1 MKTLA
6 CFIKTFKENLR
17 DWKILI
23 LAIVFAPFFVYMMYM
38 YLGDT
43 GSSAYNLVLIN
54 NDKGKFS
61 YELIGEWEKIKTEKG
76 NPVLKITTITDTLVA
91 KNMIKNKDA
100 DLFITIPRD
109 FSYSFNL
116 FSINRTRSLSPL
128 KSYGDQ
134 ANMKFM
140 VAASFVD
147 YTTFSYIS
155 QKTGI
160 IIPINMKYEYAGRC
174 KSLNEFDLYVP
185 ALMVLSIIMLL
196 FTAGASIVREVE
208 KDTIT
213 RLALS
218 ELRSAEFMAAL
229 TYNQIIIGLICLLM
243 TLLAAFSVGY
253 RTSGSMPLLFLVG
266 TITCFSV
273 ISISI
278 ITSCFIK
285 TMFGLLTLG
294 CFPFFILMFFSD
306 CFLPLPKIN
315 LLRLAGNQV
324 YVNDIL
330 PTATA
335 TRALNKILN
344 YDSGFSDV
352 SFEIFWILALSLI
365 YFFMGSGFS
374 KRNIN
379 TNLRQIS

>member
-6 CFIKTFKENLR
+6 CFIKTFKENIR

-23 LAIVFAPFFVYMMYM
+23 LAIVFAPFFIYLMYM
-38 YLGDT
+38 YMGDS
-43 GSSAYNLVLIN
+43 GSITYNVVIIN
-54 NDKGKFS
+54 NDQKGTFS
-61 YELIGEWEKIKTEKG
+61 NELIGELEKIKTEEGK
-76 NPVLKITTITDTLVA
+76 PVLKITSISDPATA
-91 KNMIKNKDA
+91 KDMIRNKDA
-100 DLFITIPRD
+100 DLFVTIPKG
-109 FSYSFNL
+109 FSDSFNMFITSGKGL
-116 FSINRTRSLSPL
+116 LLPV

-134 ANMKFM
+134 ANLKYM
-140 VAASFVD
+140 VAASFID
-147 YTTFSYIS
+147 YTAFSYIS

-160 IIPINMKYEYAGRC
+160 EIPFNVEYEYAGRG
-174 KSLNEFDLYVP
+174 KSLSEFDLYVP
-185 ALMVLSIIMLL
+185 ALLVLSIIMML

-218 ELRSAEFMAAL
+218 KLKSAEFMTAL
-229 TYNQIIIGLICLLM
+229 ILNQIIIGLICLFL

-253 RTSGSMPLLFLVG
+253 TTSGSLLLLFLAG
-266 TITCFSV
+266 ALACFSV

-315 LLRLAGNQV
+315 LFSLAGNQV
-324 YVNDIL
+324 YLNDIL

-335 TRALNKILN
+335 TRAFNKILN

-352 SFEIFWILALSLI
+352 SFEILWILGISLV
-365 YFFMGSGFS
+365 YFFIGVWLF
-374 KRNIN
+374 KRKYKY
-379 TNLRQIS
+379 

>member
-1 MKTLA
+1 MKILA

-38 YLGDT
+38 YMGDT
-43 GSSAYNLVLIN
+43 GSTAYNLVLIN
-54 NDKGKFS
+54 NDTGKFS
-61 YELIGEWEKIKTEKG
+61 NELIREWEKIKTENG
-76 NPVLKITTITDTLVA
+76 NPVLKIRIISDTLVA
-91 KNMIKNKDA
+91 REMIKNKDA

-109 FSYSFNL
+109 FSDSFSL
-116 FSINRTRSLSPL
+116 FNINRTGSLLSL

-134 ANMKFM
+134 ANMKYM

-160 IIPINMKYEYAGRC
+160 EIPINMKYEYAGRG

-185 ALMVLSIIMLL
+185 ALMVLSIIMML

-213 RLALS
+213 RLSLS
-218 ELRSAEFMAAL
+218 KLRSAEFMTAL
-229 TYNQIIIGLICLLM
+229 TFNQIIIGLICLFM

-266 TITCFSV
+266 ALTCFSV

-365 YFFMGSGFS
+365 YFFIGVWLF
-374 KRNIN
+374 KKKYKY
-379 TNLRQIS
+379 

>member
-6 CFIKTFKENLR
+6 CFIKTFKENIR

-38 YLGDT
+38 YMGDS
-43 GSSAYNLVLIN
+43 GSSVYNVVLIN
-54 NDKGKFS
+54 NDEKGKIS
-61 YELIGEWEKIKTEKG
+61 NELIDEWKKMKTEDGKS
-76 NPVLKITTITDTLVA
+76 VLKIREVSDSLTA
-91 KNMIKNKDA
+91 REMIKNKDA
-100 DLFITIPRD
+100 DLFITIPED
-109 FSYSFNL
+109 FSDSFKM
-116 FSINRTRSLSPL
+116 FIDDGEGSLSPL

-134 ANMKFM
+134 ANMKYM
-140 VAASFVD
+140 IAASFVD
-147 YTTFSYIS
+147 YITFSYIS

-160 IIPINMKYEYAGRC
+160 EIPFNVKYEYAGRG
-174 KSLNEFDLYVP
+174 KSLSEFDLYVP
-185 ALMVLSIIMLL
+185 ALLVLSIIMML

-218 ELRSAEFMAAL
+218 KLTSAEFMTAL
-229 TYNQIIIGLICLLM
+229 SLNQIIIGLICLLL

-253 RTSGSMPLLFLVG
+253 TTSGSLPLLLLVG
-266 TITCFSV
+266 TLACFSV

-315 LLRLAGNQV
+315 LFSLAGNQV
-324 YVNDIL
+324 YLNDIL

-335 TRALNKILN
+335 TRAFNKILN

-352 SFEIFWILALSLI
+352 LFEILWILGISLV
-365 YFFMGSGFS
+365 YFFIGVWLFR
-374 KRNIN
+374 KKYKY
-379 TNLRQIS
+379 

>member
-23 LAIVFAPFFVYMMYM
+23 LAVVFAPFFIYMMYM
-38 YLGDT
+38 YMGDS
-43 GSSAYNLVLIN
+43 GSTAFNIALIN
-54 NDKGKFS
+54 NDKGKLS
-61 YELIGEWEKIKTEKG
+61 NELIGEWEKMRTDDGKQ
-76 NPVLKITTITDTLVA
+76 VLVIRTITDTLVA
-91 KNMIKNKDA
+91 KDLIRNKDA
-100 DLFITIPRD
+100 DLFITIPKS
-109 FSYSFNL
+109 FSDSFNM
-116 FSINRTRSLSPL
+116 FISSGKGQVAPL
-128 KSYGDQ
+128 KNYGDQ
-134 ANMKFM
+134 ANTRFM
-140 VAASFVD
+140 GAASFVD
-147 YTTFSYIS
+147 FLTFSFIS

-160 IIPINMKYEYAGRC
+160 ELPVNIRYEYAGRG
-174 KSLNEFDLYVP
+174 KSLKEFDLYVP
-185 ALMVLSIIMLL
+185 ALLVLSIIMML

-213 RLALS
+213 RLSLS
-218 ELRSAEFMAAL
+218 KLRSAEFMTAL
-229 TYNQIIIGLICLLM
+229 TLNQIIIGLICLFL

-253 RTSGSMPLLFLVG
+253 RTSGSIPLLFLVG
-266 TITCFSV
+266 AITCFSV

-315 LLRLAGNQV
+315 FLRLAGHQV
-324 YVNDIL
+324 YINDIL

-352 SFEIFWILALSLI
+352 SFEILWILALSLV
-365 YFFMGSGFS
+365 YFFLGVWLF
-374 KRNIN
+374 KKKYKY
-379 TNLRQIS
+379 

>member
-23 LAIVFAPFFVYMMYM
+23 LAIVFAPFFIYMMYM
-38 YLGDT
+38 YLGDS
-43 GSSAYNLVLIN
+43 GSSAYNVVLIN
-54 NDKGKFS
+54 NENKGIFS
-61 YELIGEWEKIKTEKG
+61 NELIGEWEKIKTENGK
-76 NPVLKITTITDTLVA
+76 PVLKIKTITDSLTA
-91 KNMIKNKDA
+91 MTMIKNKDA
-100 DLFITIPRD
+100 DLFITIPED
-109 FSYSFNL
+109 FSDSFNK
-116 FSINRTRSLSPL
+116 FIINGKGSLSPL

-134 ANMKFM
+134 ANMKYM

-147 YTTFSYIS
+147 YTTFSFIS
-155 QKTGI
+155 RKTGI
-160 IIPINMKYEYAGRC
+160 EIPFNVKYEFAGRG

-185 ALMVLSIIMLL
+185 AFLVLSIIMML

-218 ELRSAEFMAAL
+218 KLKSAEFMTAL
-229 TYNQIIIGLICLLM
+229 SLNQIIIGLICLLL
-243 TLLAAFSVGY
+243 TLLASFTVGY
-253 RTSGSMPLLFLVG
+253 TTSGSIPLLFLVG
-266 TITCFSV
+266 ALTCFSV

-278 ITSCFIK
+278 ITACFIK

-315 LLRLAGNQV
+315 FFSLAGHQV

-335 TRALNKILN
+335 TRAFNKILN

-352 SFEIFWILALSLI
+352 SFEILWILALSLI
-365 YFFMGSGFS
+365 YFFIGVWLF
-374 KRNIN
+374 KKKYKY
-379 TNLRQIS
+379 

>member
-1 MKTLA
+1 MKTIA
-6 CFIKTFKENLR
+6 CFIKTLKENLR

-23 LAIVFAPFFVYMMYM
+23 IAIVFAPFFIYLMYM
-38 YLGDT
+38 YMGDT
-43 GSSAYNLVLIN
+43 GSVAYNVALLN
-54 NDKGKFS
+54 NDKNGPFAN
-61 YELIGEWEKIKTEKG
+61 ELIGEWQKIKTENGK
-76 NPVLKITTITDTLVA
+76 PVLRIKPISDTITA
-91 KNMIKNKDA
+91 KELIKNKDA
-100 DLFITIPRD
+100 DLFVTIPEG
-109 FSYSFNL
+109 FSDSFTTVINSGKGLL
-116 FSINRTRSLSPL
+116 FPI

-134 ANMKFM
+134 ANVKYM
-140 VAASFVD
+140 VAASFID
-147 YTTFSYIS
+147 YTAFSYIS

-160 IIPINMKYEYAGRC
+160 EFPFNVKYEYAGRG

-185 ALMVLSIIMLL
+185 ALLVLSIIMML

-218 ELRSAEFMAAL
+218 KLKSAEFMTAL
-229 TYNQIIIGLICLLM
+229 TLNQTIIGLICLFL
-243 TLLAAFSVGY
+243 TLSAAFSVGY
-253 RTSGSMPLLFLVG
+253 TTSGSIPLLLIVG
-266 TITCFSV
+266 ALTCFSV

-315 LLRLAGNQV
+315 FFSLAGHQI

-335 TRALNKILN
+335 TRAFNKILN
-344 YDSGFSDV
+344 YDSGFPDV
-352 SFEIFWILALSLI
+352 SFEILWILAISLI
-365 YFFMGSGFS
+365 YFLIGIWLFR
-374 KRNIN
+374 KKYKY
-379 TNLRQIS
+379 

>member
-23 LAIVFAPFFVYMMYM
+23 LAVIFAPFFIYMMYM
-38 YLGDT
+38 YMGDS
-43 GSSAYNLVLIN
+43 GSSVYNVVLLN
-54 NDKGKFS
+54 NDNKGIIS
-61 YELIGEWEKIKTEKG
+61 NELIGEWEKMKTEDGKS
-76 NPVLKITTITDTLVA
+76 VLRIRTVSDTITA
-91 KNMIKNKDA
+91 KEMIKNKDA
-100 DLFITIPRD
+100 DLFITIPD
-109 FSYSFNL
+109 SFSDSFNMFIISGKGL
-116 FSINRTRSLSPL
+116 LAPL

-134 ANMKFM
+134 ANIKYM

-147 YTTFSYIS
+147 YITFNYIS

-160 IIPINMKYEYAGRC
+160 ELPVNVKYEFAGRG
-174 KSLNEFDLYVP
+174 KSLKEFDLYVP
-185 ALMVLSIIMLL
+185 ALLVLSIIMML
-196 FTAGASIVREVE
+196 FTAGASIVREIE

-213 RLALS
+213 RLTLS
-218 ELRSAEFMAAL
+218 KLTSAEFMTAL
-229 TYNQIIIGLICLLM
+229 SINQIIIGLICLFL

-253 RTSGSMPLLFLVG
+253 STSGSMLLLFLVG
-266 TITCFSV
+266 ALTCFSV

-278 ITSCFIK
+278 ITACFIK

-315 LLRLAGNQV
+315 LFNLAGHQI
-324 YVNDIL
+324 YLNDIL

-335 TRALNKILN
+335 TRAFNKILN

-352 SFEIFWILALSLI
+352 SFEILWILVLSFG
-365 YFFMGSGFS
+365 FFFLGIWLF
-374 KRNIN
+374 KKKYKY
-379 TNLRQIS
+379 

>member
-6 CFIKTFKENLR
+6 CFIKTFKENIR

-23 LAIVFAPFFVYMMYM
+23 LAIVFAPFFIYLMYM
-38 YLGDT
+38 YMGDS
-43 GSSAYNLVLIN
+43 GSVTYNVVIIN
-54 NDKGKFS
+54 NDQKGTFS
-61 YELIGEWEKIKTEKG
+61 NELIGELEKIKTEDGK
-76 NPVLKITTITDTLVA
+76 PVLKITLISDPATA
-91 KNMIKNKDA
+91 KDMIRNKDA
-100 DLFITIPRD
+100 DLFVTIPKG
-109 FSYSFNL
+109 FSDSFNMFITSGKGL
-116 FSINRTRSLSPL
+116 LLPV

-134 ANMKFM
+134 ANLKYM
-140 VAASFVD
+140 VAASFID
-147 YTTFSYIS
+147 YTAFSYIS

-160 IIPINMKYEYAGRC
+160 EIPFNVEYEYAGRG
-174 KSLNEFDLYVP
+174 KSLSEFDLYVP
-185 ALMVLSIIMLL
+185 ALLVLSIIMML

-218 ELRSAEFMAAL
+218 KLKSAEFMTAL
-229 TYNQIIIGLICLLM
+229 SLNQIIIGLICLFL

-253 RTSGSMPLLFLVG
+253 TTSGSLLLLFLAG
-266 TITCFSV
+266 ALACFSV

-315 LLRLAGNQV
+315 LFSLAGNQV
-324 YVNDIL
+324 YLNDIL

-335 TRALNKILN
+335 TRAFNKILN

-352 SFEIFWILALSLI
+352 SFEILWILGISLV
-365 YFFMGSGFS
+365 YFFIGVWLF
-374 KRNIN
+374 KRKYKY
-379 TNLRQIS
+379 

>member
-6 CFIKTFKENLR
+6 CFIKTFRENLR
-17 DWKILI
+17 DWKILSMVV
-23 LAIVFAPFFVYMMYM
+23 VFAPFFVYVMYM
-38 YLGDT
+38 FMGHS
-43 GSSAYNLVLIN
+43 GSSVYNVVLIN
-54 NDKGKFS
+54 NDSKGKFS
-61 YELIGEWEKIKTEKG
+61 NELIGEWGKMKTEDGK
-76 NPVLKITTITDTLVA
+76 PVLRIRTISDTIKA
-91 KNMIKNKDA
+91 KDMIKNKDA
-100 DLFITIPRD
+100 DLFITIPED
-109 FSYSFNL
+109 FSSSFNM
-116 FSINRTRSLSPL
+116 FIFNMRESLSPI

-134 ANMKFM
+134 ANMKYLI
-140 VAASFVD
+140 AASFVD
-147 YTTFSYIS
+147 YVTFSFIS

-160 IIPINMKYEYAGRC
+160 KIPLNVKYEFAGRG

-185 ALMVLSIIMLL
+185 ALLVLSIIMML
-196 FTAGASIVREVE
+196 FTAGASIVREIE

-218 ELRSAEFMAAL
+218 KLKSAEFITAL
-229 TYNQIIIGLICLLM
+229 SLNQIIIGLICLFV

-253 RTSGSMPLLFLVG
+253 TTSGSIPLLIFIGVL
-266 TITCFSV
+266 TCFSV

-315 LLRLAGNQV
+315 LFNLAGHQI
-324 YVNDIL
+324 YLNDIL

-335 TRALNKILN
+335 TRAFNKILN

-352 SFEIFWILALSLI
+352 SFEILWILVLSFG
-365 YFFMGSGFS
+365 FFFLGIWLF
-374 KRNIN
+374 KKKYKY
-379 TNLRQIS
+379 

>member
-1 MKTLA
+1 MKTVA
-6 CFIKTFKENLR
+6 CFLKTLKENLR

-23 LAIVFAPFFVYMMYM
+23 IAIVFAPFFIYLMYM
-38 YLGDT
+38 YMGDA
-43 GSSAYNLVLIN
+43 GSVAYNVALLN
-54 NDKGKFS
+54 NDKKGPFAN
-61 YELIGEWEKIKTEKG
+61 ELIGEWQNIKTENGKS
-76 NPVLKITTITDTLVA
+76 VLNIKPISDTTTA
-91 KNMIKNKDA
+91 KEMIKNKDA
-100 DLFITIPRD
+100 DLFVTIPEG
-109 FSYSFNL
+109 FSDSFTTV
-116 FSINRTRSLSPL
+116 INSGKGLLSPI

-134 ANMKFM
+134 ANVKYM
-140 VAASFVD
+140 VAASFID
-147 YTTFSYIS
+147 YTAFSYIS
-155 QKTGI
+155 LKTGI
-160 IIPINMKYEYAGRC
+160 EFPFNVKYEYAGRG

-185 ALMVLSIIMLL
+185 ALLVLSIIMML

-218 ELRSAEFMAAL
+218 KLKSAEFMTAL
-229 TYNQIIIGLICLLM
+229 TLNQIIIGLICLFL

-253 RTSGSMPLLFLVG
+253 TTTGSIPLLLIVG
-266 TITCFSV
+266 ALTCFSV

-315 LLRLAGNQV
+315 FFSLAGHQI

-335 TRALNKILN
+335 TRAFNKILN

-352 SFEIFWILALSLI
+352 SFEILWILAISLL
-365 YFFMGSGFS
+365 YFFIGVWLFR
-374 KRNIN
+374 KKYKY
-379 TNLRQIS
+379 

>member
-6 CFIKTFKENLR
+6 CFIKTFKENIR

-38 YLGDT
+38 YMGDS
-43 GSSAYNLVLIN
+43 GSSVYNVVLIN
-54 NDKGKFS
+54 NDEKGKIS
-61 YELIGEWEKIKTEKG
+61 NELIDEWKKMKTEDGKS
-76 NPVLKITTITDTLVA
+76 VLKIREVSDSLTA
-91 KNMIKNKDA
+91 REMIKNKDA
-100 DLFITIPRD
+100 DLFITIPED
-109 FSYSFNL
+109 FSDSFKM
-116 FSINRTRSLSPL
+116 FIDDGEGSLSPL

-134 ANMKFM
+134 ANMKYM
-140 VAASFVD
+140 IAASFVD
-147 YTTFSYIS
+147 YITFSYIS

-160 IIPINMKYEYAGRC
+160 EIPFNVKYEYAGRG
-174 KSLNEFDLYVP
+174 KSLSEFDLYVP
-185 ALMVLSIIMLL
+185 ALLVLSIIMML

-218 ELRSAEFMAAL
+218 KLTSAEFMTAL
-229 TYNQIIIGLICLLM
+229 SLNQIIIGLICLLL

-253 RTSGSMPLLFLVG
+253 TTSGSLPLLLRVG
-266 TITCFSV
+266 TLACFSV

-315 LLRLAGNQV
+315 LFSLAGNQV
-324 YVNDIL
+324 YLNDIL

-335 TRALNKILN
+335 TRAFNKILN

-352 SFEIFWILALSLI
+352 LFEILWILGISLV
-365 YFFMGSGFS
+365 YFFIGVWLFR
-374 KRNIN
+374 KKYKY
-379 TNLRQIS
+379 

>member
-1 MKTLA
+1 MKTITCL
-6 CFIKTFKENLR
+6 IKTFKENLR

-23 LAIVFAPFFVYMMYM
+23 LAIVFAPFFIYLMYM
-38 YLGDT
+38 YMGDS
-43 GSSAYNLVLIN
+43 GSSVYNVVLIN
-54 NDKGKFS
+54 YDEKGKIS
-61 YELIGEWEKIKTEKG
+61 NELINEWKKMKTEDGKS
-76 NPVLKITTITDTLVA
+76 VLKIREVPDSLTA
-91 KNMIKNKDA
+91 REMIKNKDA
-100 DLFITIPRD
+100 DLFITIPED
-109 FSYSFNL
+109 FSDSFKM
-116 FSINRTRSLSPL
+116 FIVDGEGSLSPL

-134 ANMKFM
+134 ANMKYM
-140 VAASFVD
+140 IAASFVD
-147 YTTFSYIS
+147 YITFSYIS

-160 IIPINMKYEYAGRC
+160 EIPVNVKYEYAGRG
-174 KSLNEFDLYVP
+174 KSLSEFDLYVP
-185 ALMVLSIIMLL
+185 ALLVLSIIMML

-218 ELRSAEFMAAL
+218 KLTSAEFMAAL
-229 TYNQIIIGLICLLM
+229 SLNQIIIGLICLLL

-253 RTSGSMPLLFLVG
+253 TTSGSLPLLVLVG
-266 TITCFSV
+266 ALACFSV

-306 CFLPLPKIN
+306 CFMPLPKIN
-315 LLRLAGNQV
+315 LFSLAGNQV
-324 YVNDIL
+324 YLNDIL

-335 TRALNKILN
+335 TRAFNKILN

-352 SFEIFWILALSLI
+352 SFEILWILALSLV
-365 YFFMGSGFS
+365 FFFIGVGLF
-374 KRNIN
+374 KKKYKY
-379 TNLRQIS
+379 

>member
-38 YLGDT
+38 YMGDT
-43 GSSAYNLVLIN
+43 GSTAYNLVLIN

-61 YELIGEWEKIKTEKG
+61 YELIGEWEKIKTENGK
-76 NPVLKITTITDTLVA
+76 PVLKIRTITDTLVA

-100 DLFITIPRD
+100 DLFITIPRN
-109 FSYSFNL
+109 FSDSFSL
-116 FSINRTRSLSPL
+116 FSINRTGSLLPL

-134 ANMKFM
+134 ANMKYM

-160 IIPINMKYEYAGRC
+160 EIPINVKYEYAGRG

-185 ALMVLSIIMLL
+185 ALMVLSIIMML

-213 RLALS
+213 RLSLS
-218 ELRSAEFMAAL
+218 ELRSAEFMTAL
-229 TYNQIIIGLICLLM
+229 TFNQIIIGLICFFM

-266 TITCFSV
+266 AITCFSV

-344 YDSGFSDV
+344 YDSVFSDV

-365 YFFMGSGFS
+365 YFFIGVWLF
-374 KRNIN
+374 KKKYKY
-379 TNLRQIS
+379 

>member
-1 MKTLA
+1 
-6 CFIKTFKENLR
+6 
-17 DWKILI
+17 
-23 LAIVFAPFFVYMMYM
+23 V
-38 YLGDT
+38 
-43 GSSAYNLVLIN
+43 VLIN
-54 NDKGKFS
+54 NDNQGTFS
-61 YELIGEWEKIKTEKG
+61 NELIGEWGKIKTEAG
-76 NPVLKITTITDTLVA
+76 QPVLRIVTIADSLTA
-91 KNMIKNKDA
+91 KDMIKNKDA
-100 DLFITIPRD
+100 DLFITIPED
-109 FSYSFNL
+109 FSNSFNM
-116 FSINRTRSLSPL
+116 FIVNGKGSLSPL

-134 ANMKFM
+134 ANMKYL

-147 YTTFSYIS
+147 YLTFSFIS

-160 IIPINMKYEYAGRC
+160 KIPFDVKYEYAGRG

-185 ALMVLSIIMLL
+185 ALLVLSIIMML

-218 ELRSAEFMAAL
+218 KLNSAEFMTAL
-229 TYNQIIIGLICLLM
+229 SLNQIIIGLICLFM
-243 TLLAAFSVGY
+243 TLMAAFSVGY
-253 RTSGSMPLLFLVG
+253 TTSGSIPLLILVG
-266 TITCFSV
+266 ALTCFSV

-315 LLRLAGNQV
+315 LFSMAGHQV
-324 YVNDIL
+324 FVNDIL

-335 TRALNKILN
+335 TRAFNKILN
-344 YDSGFSDV
+344 YDSGFSDI
-352 SFEIFWILALSLI
+352 SFEILWILAISLV
-365 YFFMGSGFS
+365 YFFIGVWLF
-374 KRNIN
+374 KKKYKY
-379 TNLRQIS
+379 